1 MRKIALFAYIIVLF
15 ACNNNGSS
23 KKEENPVDST
33 PLNQLTKLTVTIH
46 PRYMVVHRDTIFS
59 QNDTARLG
67 FVADKILE
75 ARQVKKIE
83 LRIPYPPDT
92 AVAMPVVRVL
102 KGSGAVIE
110 MKPYEVG
117 SRE

>member
-1 MRKIALFAYIIVLF
+1 MRKITFFALIIFHF
-15 ACNNNGSS
+15 ACNSGSS
-23 KKEENPVDST
+23 KKGENPVDTT